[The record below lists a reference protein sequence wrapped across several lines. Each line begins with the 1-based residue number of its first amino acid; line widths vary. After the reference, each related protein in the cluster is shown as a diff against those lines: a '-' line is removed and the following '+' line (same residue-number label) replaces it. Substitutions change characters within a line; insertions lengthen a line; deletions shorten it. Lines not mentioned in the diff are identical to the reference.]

1 MYVKKIK
8 YTDFDGNERT
18 ETHYFHLNMPEVL
31 ELQASYPGGLEKK
44 LQTVIDEKD
53 PMKILTVFKDLIRM
67 SYGEKSP
74 DGKRLIKS
82 KELFE
87 SFEQSGAY
95 ETLYMELM
103 GDAKEAAKFANEI
116 MPKRVHEE
124 AAKID
129 KLPVLTQE

>member
-1 MYVKKIK
+1 ME
-8 YTDFDGNERT
+8 TT

-116 MPKRVHEE
+116 MPKRVQEE